1 MQILPVIMLT
11 HHAHLLSY
19 HFAEDVRTKFIA
31 HDRTIGL
38 HDVRLSE
45 IDLRLQCAE
54 TANYE
59 GVLIW
64 KIGEYRQRKL
74 QAVGGRILSLY
85 SQPFYTSRYGYK
97 MCARIYLNGD
107 GVGRGTHLSLFFVV
121 MQVGSHCTVLISV
134 DLSYRWRR
142 NEIEFHVFCL
152 YAGVKWVGMRGNTVP
167 SPAISAIWRSQASK
181 STFFSVER
189 MFPGRKDSFI
199 HWNATSESEIG
210 QDDGLPRNTGASC
223 KFEGVHRFI
232 QGTRGF
238 LPFPLPENYA
248 VTPVGTY

>member
-1 MQILPVIMLT
+1 MTALCVLC
-11 HHAHLLSY
+11 Y
-19 HFAEDVRTKFIA
+19 HISVSFCAYRSCARAVSEDVRKKFIA

-45 IDLRLQCAE
+45 IDLRLQCTE

-121 MQVGSHCTVLISV
+121 MQVVSAFYDSLLILHWCFSFQLTVAVLVNLSV
-134 DLSYRWRR
+134 
-142 NEIEFHVFCL
+142 
-152 YAGVKWVGMRGNTVP
+152 
-167 SPAISAIWRSQASK
+167 
-181 STFFSVER
+181 
-189 MFPGRKDSFI
+189 
-199 HWNATSESEIG
+199 
-210 QDDGLPRNTGASC
+210 
-223 KFEGVHRFI
+223 
-232 QGTRGF
+232 
-238 LPFPLPENYA
+238 
-248 VTPVGTY
+248 

>member
-1 MQILPVIMLT
+1 MS
-11 HHAHLLSY
+11 LSI
-19 HFAEDVRTKFIA
+19 FDTEDVRKKFIA

-45 IDLRLQCAE
+45 IDLRLQCTE

-64 KIGEYRQRKL
+64 KIADYRQRKL

-121 MQVGSHCTVLISV
+121 MQVAAALFTVGNMHSTDVL
-134 DLSYRWRR
+134 LSKH
-142 NEIEFHVFCL
+142 I
-152 YAGVKWVGMRGNTVP
+152 
-167 SPAISAIWRSQASK
+167 
-181 STFFSVER
+181 
-189 MFPGRKDSFI
+189 
-199 HWNATSESEIG
+199 
-210 QDDGLPRNTGASC
+210 
-223 KFEGVHRFI
+223 
-232 QGTRGF
+232 
-238 LPFPLPENYA
+238 A
-248 VTPVGTY
+248 VSLVNWLV

>member
-1 MQILPVIMLT
+1 MLT
-11 HHAHLLSY
+11 
-19 HFAEDVRTKFIA
+19 EDVRKKFIA

-45 IDLRLQCAE
+45 IDLRLQCTE

-121 MQVGSHCTVLISV
+121 MQVTAACHNDCHC
-134 DLSYRWRR
+134 SY
-142 NEIEFHVFCL
+142 L
-152 YAGVKWVGMRGNTVP
+152 
-167 SPAISAIWRSQASK
+167 
-181 STFFSVER
+181 
-189 MFPGRKDSFI
+189 
-199 HWNATSESEIG
+199 
-210 QDDGLPRNTGASC
+210 
-223 KFEGVHRFI
+223 
-232 QGTRGF
+232 
-238 LPFPLPENYA
+238 
-248 VTPVGTY
+248 